1 MKAEPRA
8 SFTTIGTPVQGLTGA
23 TLGFFIGFAA
33 VSLFGPTAK
42 SLKGI
47 MGLGPLEVGFL
58 VAAPSLSGSLLRIPF
73 SAWVD
78 TTGGKK
84 PFLVLLL
91 LSILGM
97 AGLSLTLGSY
107 YPARMTHAF
116 YPLILLLGILCG
128 CGIATFSVGISQVA
142 YWYPKARQG
151 SALGTYAGIGNLAPG
166 IFTLLLP
173 FALVTM
179 GLPRSYLAW
188 LAFLLGGT
196 VVYAIIGRNAWYFQ
210 MIARGAPVEEAKSAS
225 AHRGQE
231 IFPSGNL
238 VDSLTL
244 SARNGKTWA
253 LVAIYFTSFGG
264 FIAMTA
270 WLPVYWT
277 SFYSATP
284 ILAGGLAGIYSVVT
298 SLVRVGGGYLSDR
311 IGGETTGILALG
323 TMLAG
328 AILMTLSGDFHL
340 SVAAEILMGIGMGV
354 TNAAVFKLVAQEIP
368 EAVGGAAGW
377 VGGLGAFGGFAIP
390 PLMGSIVQVQG
401 TGGYA
406 TGFAVFIGL
415 AIVSLLLVGIL
426 KRKRARILSSPR
438 NANGCGSM

>member
-1 MKAEPRA
+1 MKVESNAG
-8 SFTTIGTPVQGLTGA
+8 FGTIGTPVQGLTGA
-23 TLGFFIGFAA
+23 TIGFFIGFAA

-42 SLKGI
+42 SLRGI
-47 MGLGPLEVGFL
+47 LGLGPLEVGFL

-84 PFLVLLL
+84 PFLVLLF
-91 LSILGM
+91 LSIAGM
-97 AGLSLTLGSY
+97 TGLFVTLHSC
-107 YPARMTHAF
+107 YPDRMTHSL
-116 YPLILLLGILCG
+116 YPLILLLGVLCG

-151 SALGTYAGIGNLAPG
+151 AALGSYAGIGNLAPG

-179 GLPRSYLAW
+179 GLVRSYLAW
-188 LAFLLGGT
+188 LAFLAAGT
-196 VVYAIIGRNAWYFQ
+196 IVYAIIGRNAWYFQ
-210 MIARGAPVEEAKSAS
+210 LIARGAAAPEAKSAAS
-225 AHRGQE
+225 ELGQE
-231 IFPSGNL
+231 IFAAGNL
-238 VDSLTL
+238 VDSLRL
-244 SARNGKTWA
+244 SARNWKTWA
-253 LVAIYFTSFGG
+253 LVSIYFTTFGG

-284 ILAGGLAGIYSVVT
+284 ILAGALAGVYSVVT

-311 IGGETTGILALG
+311 IGGDTTGILALG
-323 TMLAG
+323 ILLAG
-328 AILMTLSGDFHL
+328 AMLMTLSGDFHL
-340 SVAAEILMGIGMGV
+340 SVAAEIVMGIGMGV

-390 PLMGSIVQVQG
+390 PLMGIIVQLQG

-406 TGFAVFIGL
+406 TGFAVFIAL
-415 AIVSLLLVGIL
+415 AVVSLRLAWIL
-426 KRKRARILSSPR
+426 RQKRAAGSPI
-438 NANGCGSM
+438 

>member
-1 MKAEPRA
+1 VEEDLMKAALHTVHETA
-8 SFTTIGTPVQGLTGA
+8 GTPGRGLAGA

-91 LSILGM
+91 LSIIGM
-97 AGLSLTLGSY
+97 TGLALTLGSY
-107 YPARMTHAF
+107 YPARMTHSF
-116 YPLILLLGILCG
+116 YPLILFLGILCG

-188 LAFLLGGT
+188 LAFLFGGT
-196 VVYAIIGRNAWYFQ
+196 VVYMIIGRNAWYFQ
-210 MIARGAPVEEAKSAS
+210 MIARGVPVDEAKSAS
-225 AHRGQE
+225 ALRGQE

-238 VDSLTL
+238 VDSLIL
-244 SARNGKTWA
+244 SARNRKTWA
-253 LVAIYFTSFGG
+253 LVAIYFTTFGG

-277 SFYSATP
+277 SFYSTTAVVAGT
-284 ILAGGLAGIYSVVT
+284 LAGAYSIVT

-323 TMLAG
+323 VMLAG
-328 AILMTLSGDFHL
+328 AILMTLSRDFHL
-340 SVAAEILMGIGMGV
+340 SAVAQIVMAVGMGG
-354 TNAAVFKLVAQEIP
+354 TNAAVFKLVPQEIP

-390 PLMGSIVQVQG
+390 PLMGTIVQLRG

-406 TGFAVFIGL
+406 AGFVVFVFL
-415 AIVSLLLVGIL
+415 AAISLLLVEVL
-426 KRKRARILSSPR
+426 RRKRAKAP
-438 NANGCGSM
+438 APA

>member
-1 MKAEPRA
+1 MRAEPHA
-8 SFTTIGTPVQGLTGA
+8 VFTTIGTPAQGLAGA

-78 TTGGKK
+78 TTGGRK
-84 PFLVLLL
+84 PFLVLLV
-91 LSILGM
+91 LSIIGM
-97 AGLSLTLGSY
+97 AGLFLTLHSY
-107 YPARMTHAF
+107 YPGRMTHSF
-116 YPLILLLGILCG
+116 YPLILVLGVLCG
-128 CGIATFSVGISQVA
+128 CGIATFSVGIGQVA

-151 SALGTYAGIGNLAPG
+151 TALGTYAGIGNLAPG

-173 FALVTM
+173 FALLRF
-179 GLPRSYLAW
+179 GLSWSYLAW
-188 LAFLLGGT
+188 LAFLAGGT
-196 VVYAIIGRNAWYFQ
+196 VLYAFVGRNAWYFQ
-210 MIARGAPVEEAKSAS
+210 LVARGVPVEEAKEESAL
-225 AHRGQE
+225 RGQE
-231 IFPSGNL
+231 IFPSGSL
-238 VDSLTL
+238 VDSLLL
-244 SARNGKTWA
+244 SARNWKTWA
-253 LVAIYFTSFGG
+253 LVAVYFTTFGG

-284 ILAGGLAGIYSVVT
+284 ILAGTLAGVFSIIA

-311 IGGETTGILALG
+311 IGGEVTGLFALG
-323 TMLAG
+323 IMMAG
-328 AILMTLSGDFHL
+328 AILMTLSGDFTL
-340 SVAAEILMGIGMGV
+340 SVASEVLMAIGMGV
-354 TNAAVFKLVAQEIP
+354 ANAAVFKLVAQEIP

-390 PLMGSIVQVQG
+390 PLMGTIVQVQG
-401 TGGYA
+401 VKGYA
-406 TGFAVFIGL
+406 NGFAVFICL
-415 AIVSLLLVGIL
+415 AAISLLLVGVL
-426 KRKRARILSSPR
+426 KRKRAKIT
-438 NANGCGSM
+438 A

>member
-1 MKAEPRA
+1 MKDEPHGSLA
-8 SFTTIGTPVQGLTGA
+8 TIGTPAGGLAGA

-97 AGLSLTLGSY
+97 AGLFLTLRSY
-107 YPARMTHAF
+107 YPARMTPSF
-116 YPLILLLGILCG
+116 YPLILLLGVLCG

-142 YWYPKARQG
+142 YWFPKARQG
-151 SALGTYAGIGNLAPG
+151 TALGTYAGIGNLAPG

-179 GLPRSYLAW
+179 GLPRSYLVW
-188 LAFLLGGT
+188 LAFLSVGT
-196 VVYAIIGRNAWYFQ
+196 VAYAIIGRNAWYFQ
-210 MIARGAPVEEAKSAS
+210 MMARGVPAEAAKSAS
-225 AHRGQE
+225 ALRGQE
-231 IFPSGNL
+231 IFPAGTL
-238 VDSLTL
+238 VESLVL
-244 SARNGKTWA
+244 SARNRKTWA
-253 LVAIYFTSFGG
+253 LVAVYFTTFGG

-284 ILAGGLAGIYSVVT
+284 ILAGTLAGVYSIVT

-311 IGGETTGILALG
+311 IGGEATGILALG
-323 TMLAG
+323 ILMAG
-328 AILMTLSGDFHL
+328 AVLMTLSRDFRL
-340 SVAAEILMGIGMGV
+340 SVGAEILMAVGMGMA
-354 TNAAVFKLVAQEIP
+354 NAAVFKLVAQEIP
-368 EAVGGAAGW
+368 EAVGGASGW

-390 PLMGSIVQVQG
+390 PLMGTIVQVQG
-401 TGGYA
+401 AEGYA
-406 TGFAVFIGL
+406 NGFVIFACL
-415 AIVSLLLVGIL
+415 AGISLLLLGVL
-426 KRKRARILSSPR
+426 HRNRAGTPSSPGL
-438 NANGCGSM
+438 ANGGGKT

>member
-1 MKAEPRA
+1 MKVGSNAGFGTR
-8 SFTTIGTPVQGLTGA
+8 GTPVQGLTGA

-91 LSILGM
+91 LSIVGM
-97 AGLSLTLGSY
+97 AGLFLILDAY

-116 YPLILLLGILCG
+116 YPLILFLGILCG

-188 LAFLLGGT
+188 LAFLFAGT

-210 MIARGAPVEEAKSAS
+210 LIARGVPVDEAKSA
-225 AHRGQE
+225 AALRGQE
-231 IFPSGNL
+231 IFPSGSL
-238 VDSLTL
+238 VDSLIL
-244 SARNGKTWA
+244 SARNRKTWA
-253 LVAIYFTSFGG
+253 LVAIYFTTFGG

-284 ILAGGLAGIYSVVT
+284 ILAGALAGVYSVVT

-323 TMLAG
+323 IMLAG
-328 AILMTLSGDFHL
+328 SVLMTLSGDFRL

-354 TNAAVFKLVAQEIP
+354 ANAAVFKLVAQEVP

-390 PLMGSIVQVQG
+390 PLMGIIVQVQG
-401 TGGYA
+401 TQGYA
-406 TGFAVFIGL
+406 NGFVIFVFL
-415 AIVSLLLVGIL
+415 AMASLLLVGIL
-426 KRKRARILSSPR
+426 KRKRAGILAFP
-438 NANGCGSM
+438 

>member
-1 MKAEPRA
+1 
-8 SFTTIGTPVQGLTGA
+8 
-23 TLGFFIGFAA
+23 
-33 VSLFGPTAK
+33 
-42 SLKGI
+42 

-173 FALVTM
+173 FALVAL

-225 AHRGQE
+225 ALRGQE

-238 VDSLTL
+238 VDSLIL
-244 SARNGKTWA
+244 SARNWKTWA
-253 LVAIYFTSFGG
+253 LVAVYFTSFGG

-277 SFYSATP
+277 SYYSATP

-328 AILMTLSGDFHL
+328 AILMTLSADFNL

-354 TNAAVFKLVAQEIP
+354 ANAAVFKLVAQEIP
-368 EAVGGAAGW
+368 EAMGGAAGW

-415 AIVSLLLVGIL
+415 AIVSLLLVEVLRRI
-426 KRKRARILSSPR
+426 RAKVPAAPI
-438 NANGCGSM
+438 

>member
-1 MKAEPRA
+1 MKVESNAG
-8 SFTTIGTPVQGLTGA
+8 FGTIGTPVQGLTGA

-91 LSILGM
+91 LSIIGM
-97 AGLSLTLGSY
+97 TGLALTLGSY
-107 YPARMTHAF
+107 YPARMTHSF
-116 YPLILLLGILCG
+116 YPLILFLGILCG

-188 LAFLLGGT
+188 LAFLFVGT
-196 VVYAIIGRNAWYFQ
+196 VVYMIIGRNAWYFQ
-210 MIARGAPVEEAKSAS
+210 MIARGVPADEAKKAS
-225 AHRGQE
+225 ALRGQE

-238 VDSLTL
+238 VDSLIL
-244 SARNGKTWA
+244 SARNRKTWA
-253 LVAIYFTSFGG
+253 LVAIYFTTFGG

-284 ILAGGLAGIYSVVT
+284 ILAGALAGVYSVVT

-323 TMLAG
+323 IMLAG
-328 AILMTLSGDFHL
+328 AVLMTLSGDFNL

-354 TNAAVFKLVAQEIP
+354 TNAAVFKLVAQEVP

-390 PLMGSIVQVQG
+390 PLMGTIVQVRG
-401 TGGYA
+401 IGGYA

-415 AIVSLLLVGIL
+415 AIVSLLLVEVL
-426 KRKRARILSSPR
+426 RRKRAKVHAPPI
-438 NANGCGSM
+438 

>member
-1 MKAEPRA
+1 MKAEPHA
-8 SFTTIGTPVQGLTGA
+8 GLTTFGTPAQGLAGA

-42 SLKGI
+42 NLKGI
-47 MGLGPLEVGFL
+47 LGLSPLEVGFL

-91 LSILGM
+91 LSIIGM
-97 AGLSLTLGSY
+97 AGLFLTLRSY
-107 YPARMTHAF
+107 YPARMTPSF
-116 YPLILLLGILCG
+116 YPLILMLGVLCG
-128 CGIATFSVGISQVA
+128 CGIATFSVGIGQVA
-142 YWYPKARQG
+142 YWFPKARQG
-151 SALGTYAGIGNLAPG
+151 TALGTYAGIGNLAPG

-179 GLPRSYLAW
+179 GLTWCYLSW
-188 LAFLLGGT
+188 LAFLAAGAA
-196 VVYAIIGRNAWYFQ
+196 VYAVIGRNAWYFQ
-210 MIARGAPVEEAKSAS
+210 LIDRGATVGEARAESAL
-225 AHRGQE
+225 HGQE
-231 IFPSGNL
+231 IFPSGSL
-238 VDSLTL
+238 VESLLL
-244 SARNGKTWA
+244 SARNWKTWA
-253 LVAIYFTSFGG
+253 LVAIYFTTFGG

-277 SFYSATP
+277 SFYSVTP
-284 ILAGGLAGIYSVVT
+284 ILAGMLAGVYSIVT

-323 TMLAG
+323 IMAAG
-328 AILMTLSGDFHL
+328 AILMTVSGDFSL
-340 SVAAEILMGIGMGV
+340 SVAAEIVMAIGMGV
-354 TNAAVFKLVAQEIP
+354 ANAAVFKLVAQEIP

-390 PLMGSIVQVQG
+390 PLMGIIVQVQG
-401 TGGYA
+401 IEGYA
-406 TGFAVFIGL
+406 NGFVVFFCLAVI
-415 AIVSLLLVGIL
+415 SLLLVGIL
-426 KRKRARILSSPR
+426 KRKRASVLPSPI
-438 NANGCGSM
+438 